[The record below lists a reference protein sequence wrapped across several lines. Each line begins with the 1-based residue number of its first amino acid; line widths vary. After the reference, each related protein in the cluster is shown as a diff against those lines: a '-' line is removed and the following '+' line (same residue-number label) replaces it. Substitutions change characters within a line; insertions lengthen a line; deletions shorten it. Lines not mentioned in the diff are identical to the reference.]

1 MGIFNK
7 ENNKQA
13 ENKVINIP
21 VATAETEKSTK
32 RLFLVDY
39 ENVSDAGVVGVD
51 TLSESDTV
59 IIFYGSK
66 VKSVAY
72 ESLIAIT
79 SSKAG
84 IEHLKAEKTA
94 KNYLDFQLTT
104 YLGYKLGKE
113 SFNEIFVIS
122 KDSGFDAVVDF
133 WSEKGCI
140 IKRQDAIVVTE
151 KPEATLEEKPKRSYT
166 RRNTSN
172 HSRNTRSSRPKVVT
186 KPQAKKSRT
195 PRPTVTDKQKTEIRS
210 ALKGAN
216 LNAPDYKKVYDA
228 FASSD
233 STSAYNNKLQKALD
247 NEKTSE
253 IYKVTVKIFEKEHK

>member
-7 ENNKQA
+7 DNNKQA
-13 ENKVINIP
+13 DNKVIDIP
-21 VATAETEKSTK
+21 VFTAETEKTAK

-51 TLSESDTV
+51 TLTESDTV

-79 SSKAG
+79 SSKAS
-84 IEHLKAEKTA
+84 IEHLKAAKTA

-133 WSEKGCI
+133 WSEKGYT
-140 IKRQDAIVVTE
+140 IKRQEAIVVTE
-151 KPEATLEEKPKRSYT
+151 KPEPTTEEKPKRTYT
-166 RRNTSN
+166 RRTSSN
-172 HSRNTRSSRPKVVT
+172 HSRATRNSRPKVVT
-186 KPQAKKSRT
+186 KPRT
-195 PRPTVTDKQKTEIRS
+195 PKAPRPTVTDKQKSEIRS

-233 STSAYNNKLQKALD
+233 STSAYNNKLQKAFD

>member
-7 ENNKQA
+7 YNNKQA
-13 ENKVINIP
+13 EGMVIDIP
-21 VATAETEKSTK
+21 VSTAETEKTAK

-51 TLSESDTV
+51 TLTESDTV

-79 SSKAG
+79 NSKAS

-113 SFNEIFVIS
+113 NFNEIFVIS

-133 WSEKGCI
+133 WSEKGYT
-140 IKRQDAIVVTE
+140 IKRQEAIVVAE
-151 KPEATLEEKPKRSYT
+151 KPEATPEDRPKRTYT
-166 RRNTSN
+166 RRTTSS
-172 HSRNTRSSRPKVVT
+172 HSRTPRNSRPKVVT
-186 KPQAKKSRT
+186 KPQAKKPRT
-195 PRPTVTDKQKTEIRS
+195 PKINNSKKQRFALLSKGQILTHLTTRRFMTLSHQVTTLQLIITNYKRL
-210 ALKGAN
+210 LKMRK
-216 LNAPDYKKVYDA
+216 PVR
-228 FASSD
+228 F
-233 STSAYNNKLQKALD
+233 TR
-247 NEKTSE
+247 
-253 IYKVTVKIFEKEHK
+253 